1 VPARARTWSRS
12 LNATALVLIFIAA
25 IAHASWNLFTKQAS
39 ASGAA
44 SFVWLMSTAATVIY
58 LPVVVV
64 GVIASPPRLTA
75 LCWVFMAGTGLLQ
88 AGYFLFLQSGY
99 RLGDLSL
106 VYPVG
111 RGTGALLAAL
121 AGITL
126 LGERP
131 GPAGIAGILL
141 IVAGLVILG
150 IPVAS
155 ASEPVTA
162 KAVTAQAVT
171 AQAVTAKAATAKA
184 ATAKAATAQAI
195 TAQAIT
201 AQAITAQ
208 AITAQAITAKAITA
222 KAITFA
228 LITGVF
234 IAAYTLWDKYA
245 VSTLKIPSLVQGYA
259 SLPMMALVLAPFAL
273 RDTGRTARV
282 WRTYRRQVLGAAALS
297 PLAYILVLTA
307 LSFTAVSA
315 VAPAREVSVLF
326 GVVLGRKLL
335 GEGSLARRLVAAG
348 TIAAGIICIAVG

>member
-195 TAQAIT
+195 TAK
-201 AQAITAQ
+201 AITAQ

>member
-12 LNATALVLIFIAA
+12 LNATALILIFIAA

-39 ASGAA
+39 AAGAA
-44 SFVWLMSTAATVIY
+44 SFVWLMSAAATLIY
-58 LPVVVV
+58 LPVVVTS
-64 GVIASPPRLTA
+64 VIASPPRLTA

-106 VYPVG
+106 VYPIG

-155 ASEPVTA
+155 AS
-162 KAVTAQAVT
+162 KAV
-171 AQAVTAKAATAKA
+171 
-184 ATAKAATAQAI
+184 
-195 TAQAIT
+195 
-201 AQAITAQ
+201 
-208 AITAQAITAKAITA
+208 TA

-259 SLPMMALVLAPFAL
+259 SLPVMALVLAPFAL

-282 WRTYRRQVLGAAALS
+282 WRTYRRQVLGAAVLS

-326 GVVLGRKLL
+326 GVVLGRRLL
-335 GEGSLARRLVAAG
+335 GEGSLARRLSAAA